1 MAQHPQHLAYTGEH
15 TVTNCYKAA
24 NMFRNRLLSA
34 VGLVLAFGTST
45 TQAERRLGPSFP
57 PIPPD
62 YQNLQPQKLVNDAKV
77 TFPAYY
83 VDRTNGYR
91 VTTPS
96 GTEFVV
102 DSITEPKCAFYAT
115 YVNTDDEGYLGVG
128 GGTTVES
135 NVYIGEVNFDHCQ

>member
-1 MAQHPQHLAYTGEH
+1 MLRNHL
-15 TVTNCYKAA
+15 
-24 NMFRNRLLSA
+24 LLA
-34 VGLVLAFGTST
+34 IMLVIVVGASSVH
-45 TQAERRLGPSFP
+45 AERRLAPSFP

-62 YQNLQPQKLVNDAKV
+62 YQELRAQKLVNDAKV

-83 VDRTNGYR
+83 IDRTNGYR

-102 DSITEPKCAFYAT
+102 DSITQPKCAFYAT
-115 YVNTDDEGYLGVG
+115 YVNTDGDGYLGLS
-128 GGTTVES
+128 GGTKVES